1 MMTKGCCRQRK
12 EEIDVNTPV
21 PVYPHG
27 NGPLSDKTRGEM
39 SGHCAQTHAD
49 AFAYIS
55 ELSDEA
61 ARNELRDMLAGD
73 EEE

>member
-1 MMTKGCCRQRK
+1 M
-12 EEIDVNTPV
+12 NTPV

-27 NGPLSDKTRGEM
+27 NVPLSDKTRGEM
-39 SGHCAQTHAD
+39 SGHCAATHAD

-55 ELSDEA
+55 DLDDEA

-73 EEE
+73 EE